1 LACSIAAVF
10 STSCI
15 EVVCDG
21 ETFEPLLQP
30 FDVSLN
36 YVRFDRGLVA
46 MGSLFVIYLEEIAVL
61 NRFQSIP
68 LPYLLAL
75 KAEKVRL
82 ADVKLGLAAIELECL
97 LKVFVTV
104 SSRRVVFGE
113 LEKRFSSVTKIPR
126 VDRMVITADEL
137 QPIVF

>member
-1 LACSIAAVF
+1 MI
-10 STSCI
+10 
-15 EVVCDG
+15 D
-21 ETFEPLLQP
+21 
-30 FDVSLN
+30 
-36 YVRFDRGLVA
+36 
-46 MGSLFVIYLEEIAVL
+46 LEEIAVL
-61 NRFQSIP
+61 NRFKSIP

>member
-1 LACSIAAVF
+1 MCLESMDEGYHLLDIFIVLERACVPHLLEVAADQLELNDQRNSLACSIAAVF

-46 MGSLFVIYLEEIAVL
+46 MGS
-61 NRFQSIP
+61 
-68 LPYLLAL
+68 
-75 KAEKVRL
+75 
-82 ADVKLGLAAIELECL
+82 
-97 LKVFVTV
+97 
-104 SSRRVVFGE
+104 
-113 LEKRFSSVTKIPR
+113 
-126 VDRMVITADEL
+126 
-137 QPIVF
+137 